1 MRRSI
6 ISDEPNRNLDRT
18 FGKASRRNLMS
29 ARRLA
34 VSLAATILALSL
46 PAIAG
51 DAPIPQAA
59 KFGDLSNPRDAGI
72 RYGQAAGMAAVCL
85 DMKPTAKAEAL
96 SVTFTG
102 ENLEKFKVQA
112 ETVLK
117 SWKKTLACAHTAD
130 PNPCRLAHQMS
141 CKEGYKEIG
150 PAGSIAPG
158 LVEMSKAQ

>member
-1 MRRSI
+1 MIVRSGV
-6 ISDEPNRNLDRT
+6 L
-18 FGKASRRNLMS
+18 
-29 ARRLA
+29 
-34 VSLAATILALSL
+34 LAALLTLSAPAL
-46 PAIAG
+46 AG
-51 DAPIPQAA
+51 DAAA
-59 KFGDLSNPRDAGI
+59 ASPPAFGDMTNPRDAGI

-96 SVTFTG
+96 SSTFTG
-102 ENLEKFKVQA
+102 EDLQKFNVQA

-117 SWKKTLACAHTAD
+117 SWKKTLACAHSAD

-150 PAGSIAPG
+150 PSGTVAPG

>member
-1 MRRSI
+1 M
-6 ISDEPNRNLDRT
+6 
-18 FGKASRRNLMS
+18 F
-29 ARRLA
+29 ARRVAIPL
-34 VSLAATILALSL
+34 SAAMLALSL

-51 DAPIPQAA
+51 DTPSPQPA
-59 KFGDLSNPRDAGI
+59 KFGDLTNPRDAGI
-72 RYGQAAGMAAVCL
+72 RYGQAAGMASVCL
-85 DMKPTAKAEAL
+85 DMKPTAKAEGL
-96 SVTFTG
+96 SATFTG
-102 ENLEKFKVQA
+102 EDLEKFKVQA

-150 PAGSIAPG
+150 PAGSVVPG

>member
-1 MRRSI
+1 MH
-6 ISDEPNRNLDRT
+6 
-18 FGKASRRNLMS
+18 
-29 ARRLA
+29 
-34 VSLAATILALSL
+34 ATRFAILGLALVGLSPAWTTHAGNNL
-46 PAIAG
+46 P
-51 DAPIPQAA
+51 PPTA

-72 RYGQAAGMAAVCL
+72 RYGQAAGMAAVCI

-96 SVTFTG
+96 SATFSG
-102 ENLEKFKVQA
+102 DDLEKFKIQA

-117 SWKKTLACAHTAD
+117 SWKKTLGCAHTAD

-158 LVEMSKAQ
+158 LIEMSKAQ